1 MTLGR
6 FATKNAFRN
15 RRRSFLTAVSIAFSL
30 LLLTLLMSV
39 YRGFYLDQGP
49 PESAL
54 RLITR
59 HKVSLVFFL
68 PSYYREKIRTIPGV
82 VHVSPWNWFG
92 GIYKDQKP
100 KNQFAQFA
108 VDPNEIF
115 EILTEDHVAPDQLEA
130 FKRDRA
136 GAAVNR
142 ELAEKH
148 GWKLGDKVILQGT
161 IYPIQAELN
170 IRAIYNIDTGTPFD
184 ALMFST
190 EYIDQAL
197 PRAKGRTGTFY
208 TLVDSAPHVTT
219 VSKAIDDMFANAPEP
234 TKTETE
240 KGFTLNFVAQL
251 GNVKLFILSIC
262 GAVVFAILLVSGNT
276 MAMTIRERT
285 REVAVLKTLGFTRG
299 TILSLYVSEA
309 VTISLVGG
317 LLGATGATLLMIL
330 ASKMPN
336 GTFFTGFKVNMPTYL
351 AALAVA
357 ALVGFI
363 SAIFPSYNASQR
375 NIVDGLRHIG

>member
-15 RRRSFLTAVSIAFSL
+15 RRRSLITSISIAFSL

-39 YRGFYLDQGP
+39 YRGFYIDQGP

-59 HKVSLVFFL
+59 HKVSLVFWL

-100 KNQFAQFA
+100 ENQFAQFG
-108 VDPNEIF
+108 VDPNEIMD
-115 EILTEDHVAPDQLEA
+115 ILKENRVPPDQLEA

-142 ELAEKH
+142 ALAEKH
-148 GWKLGDKVILQGT
+148 GWKLGDKVIVKGT
-161 IYPIQAELN
+161 IYPINLELT
-170 IRAIYNIDTGTPFD
+170 IRAIYDTDNAFD
-184 ALMFST
+184 SMLFNM
-190 EYIDQAL
+190 EYVEQAL
-197 PRAKGRTGTFY
+197 PRVKGRTGTFY
-208 TLVDSAPHVTT
+208 TLVDSPAHVTT
-219 VSKAIDDMFANAPEP
+219 VSKAIDQMFANSPQP

-240 KGFTLNFVAQL
+240 KGFTLSFVAQL

-262 GAVVFAILLVSGNT
+262 GAVVFAILLVSANT

-285 REVAVLKTLGFTRG
+285 REVAVLKTLGFTRA
-299 TILSLYVSEA
+299 TILSLYIGEA
-309 VTISLVGG
+309 VTISLFGG
-317 LLGATGATLLMIL
+317 LLGATGATLLMIA
-330 ASKMPN
+330 ASHMPN
-336 GTFFTGFKVNMPTYL
+336 GTFFTGFKVNPPTYVVS
-351 AALAVA
+351 LAVA
-357 ALVGFI
+357 ALVGFL
-363 SAIFPSYNASQR
+363 SAVFPSYQASQR

>member
-39 YRGFYLDQGP
+39 YRGFYIDQG
-49 PESAL
+49 SQQANL
-54 RLITR
+54 RLVTR
-59 HKVSLVFFL
+59 HKVSLVFWL
-68 PSYYREKIRTIPGV
+68 PSYYREKVRAVPGV

-100 KNQFAQFA
+100 ENIFAQFA

-115 EILTEDHVAPDQLEA
+115 DVLTEDKVAPDQLEA

-136 GAAVNR
+136 GAAVSR
-142 ELAEKH
+142 ALAEKH
-148 GWKLGDKVILQGT
+148 GWKLGDKVIIQGT
-161 IYPIQAELN
+161 IYPIKAELN
-170 IRAIYNIDTGTPFD
+170 IRAIYDTDNPFD

-190 EYIDQAL
+190 EYVNQAL
-197 PRAKGRTGTFY
+197 PRIQGRTGTLY
-208 TLVDSAPHVTT
+208 TLVDSPEHMTSVA
-219 VSKAIDDMFANAPEP
+219 KAIDTMFENSPQP
-234 TKTETE
+234 TKTESE
-240 KGFTLNFVAQL
+240 KAFGLSFVAQL

-299 TILSLYVSEA
+299 TILSLYVGEA
-309 VTISLVGG
+309 VTISLLGG
-317 LLGATGATLLMIL
+317 ILGATGATLLLI
-330 ASKMPN
+330 AATHMPN
-336 GTFFTGFKVNMPTYL
+336 GTFFTGFKVNTATY
-351 AALAVA
+351 AVALCVA
-357 ALVGFI
+357 ALVGFV
-363 SAIFPSYNASQR
+363 SAIFPSYQASQR

>member
-1 MTLGR
+1 MTLGL

-15 RRRSFLTAVSIAFSL
+15 RRRSFLTAISIAFSL

-100 KNQFAQFA
+100 ENQFAQFG

-115 EILTEDHVAPDQLEA
+115 DIVKENRVAPDQLEA
-130 FKRDRA
+130 FKHDRA

-142 ELAEKH
+142 VLAEKH
-148 GWKLGDKVILQGT
+148 GWKIGDKVIVQGT
-161 IYPIQAELN
+161 IYPIPLELT
-170 IRAIYNIDTGTPFD
+170 IRAIYDTDNNFD
-184 ALMFST
+184 TMLFST

-197 PRAKGRTGTFY
+197 PRVKGRTGTFY
-208 TLVDSAPHVTT
+208 TLVDSANHVTT
-219 VSKAIDDMFANAPEP
+219 VSKAIDDMFANAPQP

-240 KGFTLNFVAQL
+240 KGFTLSFVAQL
-251 GNVKLFILSIC
+251 GNVKLFIMSIC
-262 GAVVFAILLVSGNT
+262 AAVVFAILLVSGNT

-299 TILSLYVSEA
+299 TILSLYIGEA
-309 VTISLVGG
+309 VTISLLGG
-317 LLGATGATLLMIL
+317 LLGATAATLLMIA

-336 GTFFTGFKVNMPTYL
+336 GTFFTGFKVNTPTYL
-351 AALAVA
+351 VALMVA
-357 ALVGFI
+357 ALVGFV
-363 SAIFPSYNASQR
+363 SAVFPSYNASRR

>member
-15 RRRSFLTAVSIAFSL
+15 RRRSLLTAVSIAFSL

-39 YRGFYLDQGP
+39 YRGFYIDQGP

-68 PSYYREKIRTIPGV
+68 PSYYREKVRTIPGV

-100 KNQFAQFA
+100 ENQFAQFG

-115 EILTEDHVAPDQLEA
+115 DILKEDNIPPDQLEA
-130 FKRDRA
+130 FKHDRA

-142 ELAEKH
+142 ALAEKH
-148 GWKLGDKVILQGT
+148 GWKIGDKVIVQGT
-161 IYPIQAELN
+161 IYPIPLDLT
-170 IRAIYNIDTGTPFD
+170 IRAIFDTDNNFD
-184 ALMFST
+184 SMFFST

-197 PRAKGRTGTFY
+197 PRVKGRTGTLY
-208 TLVDSAPHVTT
+208 TLADSAEHVTT
-219 VSKAIDDMFANAPEP
+219 VSKAIDDMFANSPQP

-240 KGFTLNFVAQL
+240 KGFTLSFVAQL
-251 GNVKLFILSIC
+251 GNVKLFIMSIC
-262 GAVVFAILLVSGNT
+262 AAVVFAILLVSGNT

-299 TILSLYVSEA
+299 TILSLYIGEA
-309 VTISLVGG
+309 VTISLLGG
-317 LLGATGATLLMIL
+317 LLGATGATLLMII
-330 ASKMPN
+330 ASKLPN
-336 GTFFTGFKVNMPTYL
+336 GTFFTGFKVNGPTYL
-351 AALAVA
+351 VALAVA

-363 SAIFPSYNASQR
+363 SAVFPSYNASRR

>member
-1 MTLGR
+1 MTLSR

-15 RRRSFLTAVSIAFSL
+15 RRRSFITAISIAFSL

-39 YRGFYLDQGP
+39 YRGFYIDQGP

-54 RLITR
+54 RLVTR
-59 HKVSLVFFL
+59 HKVSLVFWL
-68 PSYYREKIRTIPGV
+68 PSYYREKVRTIRGV

-92 GIYKDQKP
+92 GIYKDTKP
-100 KNQFAQFA
+100 ENAFAQFG

-115 EILTEDHVAPDQLEA
+115 DVIKEDRVPPDQLEA

-142 ELAEKH
+142 ALAEKH
-148 GWKLGDKVILQGT
+148 GWKVGDKVIVKGT
-161 IYPIQAELN
+161 IYPINLEVT
-170 IRAIYNIDTGTPFD
+170 IRAIYDSDNAFD
-184 ALMFST
+184 SMFFST

-197 PRAKGRTGTFY
+197 PRVKGRTGTLY
-208 TLVDSAPHVTT
+208 TLVDSPEHVTS
-219 VSKAIDDMFANAPEP
+219 VSKAIDEMFANSPQP

-240 KGFTLNFVAQL
+240 KGFTLSFVAQL

-262 GAVVFAILLVSGNT
+262 GAVVFAILLVSANT

-285 REVAVLKTLGFTRG
+285 REVAVLKTLGFTRR
-299 TILSLYVSEA
+299 TILSLYIGEA
-309 VTISLVGG
+309 MTISLFGG
-317 LLGATGATLLMIL
+317 LLGATGATLLMII

-336 GTFFTGFKVNMPTYL
+336 GTFFTGFKVNTPTYL
-351 AALAVA
+351 VALAVA
-357 ALVGFI
+357 ALVGFV
-363 SAIFPSYNASQR
+363 SAFFPSYSASQR

>member
-15 RRRSFLTAVSIAFSL
+15 RRRSLLTAVSIAFSL

-39 YRGFYLDQGP
+39 YRGFYIDQGP

-68 PSYYREKIRTIPGV
+68 PSYYREKVRTIPGV

-100 KNQFAQFA
+100 ENQFAQFG

-115 EILTEDHVAPDQLEA
+115 DILKEDNVPPDQLEA
-130 FKRDRA
+130 FKHDRA

-142 ELAEKH
+142 ALAEKH
-148 GWKLGDKVILQGT
+148 GWKIGDKVIVQGT
-161 IYPIQAELN
+161 IYPIPLDLT
-170 IRAIYNIDTGTPFD
+170 IRAIFDTDNNFD
-184 ALMFST
+184 SMFFST

-197 PRAKGRTGTFY
+197 PRVKGRTGTLY
-208 TLVDSAPHVTT
+208 TLVDSAEHVTT
-219 VSKAIDDMFANAPEP
+219 VSKAIDEMFANSPQP

-240 KGFTLNFVAQL
+240 KGFTLSFVAQL
-251 GNVKLFILSIC
+251 GNVKLFIMSIC
-262 GAVVFAILLVSGNT
+262 AAVVFAILLVSGNT

-299 TILSLYVSEA
+299 TILSLYIGEA
-309 VTISLVGG
+309 VTISLLGG
-317 LLGATGATLLMIL
+317 LLGATGATLLMIV
-330 ASKMPN
+330 ASKLPN
-336 GTFFTGFKVNMPTYL
+336 GTFFTGFKVNTPTYL
-351 AALAVA
+351 VALAVA
-357 ALVGFI
+357 ALVGFV
-363 SAIFPSYNASQR
+363 SAVFPSYNASRR

>member
-39 YRGFYLDQGP
+39 YRGFYIDQG
-49 PESAL
+49 SQQANL

-59 HKVSLVFFL
+59 HKVSLVFWL
-68 PSYYREKIRTIPGV
+68 PSYYREKVRTIPGV

-100 KNQFAQFA
+100 ENIFAQFA

-115 EILTEDHVAPDQLEA
+115 DILTENKVAPDQLEA

-136 GAAVNR
+136 GAAVSR
-142 ELAEKH
+142 ALAEKH
-148 GWKLGDKVILQGT
+148 GWKLGDKVIIQGT
-161 IYPIQAELN
+161 IYPIKAELN
-170 IRAIYNIDTGTPFD
+170 IRAIYDTDNPFD
-184 ALMFST
+184 ALLFST
-190 EYIDQAL
+190 EYVNQAL
-197 PRAKGRTGTFY
+197 PRIQGRTGTLY
-208 TLVDSAPHVTT
+208 TLVDSPEHMTSVA
-219 VSKAIDDMFANAPEP
+219 KAIDTMFENSPQP
-234 TKTETE
+234 TKTESE
-240 KGFTLNFVAQL
+240 KAFGLSFVAQL

-299 TILSLYVSEA
+299 TILSLYVGEA
-309 VTISLVGG
+309 VTISLLGG
-317 LLGATGATLLMIL
+317 ILGATGATLLLI
-330 ASKMPN
+330 AATHMPN
-336 GTFFTGFKVNMPTYL
+336 GTFFTGFKVNTATY
-351 AALAVA
+351 AVALCVA
-357 ALVGFI
+357 ALVGFV
-363 SAIFPSYNASQR
+363 SAIFPSYQASQR

>member
-15 RRRSFLTAVSIAFSL
+15 RRRSLLTAVSIAFSL

-39 YRGFYLDQGP
+39 YRGFYIDQGP

-68 PSYYREKIRTIPGV
+68 PSYYREKVRTIPGV

-100 KNQFAQFA
+100 ENQFAQFG

-115 EILTEDHVAPDQLEA
+115 DILKEDNIPPDQLEA
-130 FKRDRA
+130 FKHDRA

-142 ELAEKH
+142 ALAEKH
-148 GWKLGDKVILQGT
+148 GWKIGDKVIVQGT
-161 IYPIQAELN
+161 IYPIPLDLT
-170 IRAIYNIDTGTPFD
+170 IRAIFDTDNNFD
-184 ALMFST
+184 SMFFST

-197 PRAKGRTGTFY
+197 PRVKGRTGTLY
-208 TLVDSAPHVTT
+208 TLVDSPEHVTT
-219 VSKAIDDMFANAPEP
+219 VSKAIDDMFANSPQP

-240 KGFTLNFVAQL
+240 KGFTLSFVAQL
-251 GNVKLFILSIC
+251 GNVKLFIMSIC
-262 GAVVFAILLVSGNT
+262 AAVVFAILLVSGNT

-299 TILSLYVSEA
+299 TILSLYIGEA
-309 VTISLVGG
+309 VTISLLGG
-317 LLGATGATLLMIL
+317 LLGATGATLLMIIV
-330 ASKMPN
+330 AHMPN
-336 GTFFTGFKVNMPTYL
+336 GTFFTGFKVNTPTYL
-351 AALAVA
+351 VALAVA
-357 ALVGFI
+357 ALVGFV
-363 SAIFPSYNASQR
+363 SAVFPSYNASRR

>member
-15 RRRSFLTAVSIAFSL
+15 RRRSLLTAVSIAFSL

-39 YRGFYLDQGP
+39 YRGFYIDQGP

-54 RLITR
+54 RLVTR

-68 PSYYREKIRTIPGV
+68 PSYYREKVRTIPGV

-100 KNQFAQFA
+100 ENQFAQFG

-115 EILTEDHVAPDQLEA
+115 DILKEDNVPPDQLDA
-130 FKRDRA
+130 FKHDRA

-142 ELAEKH
+142 ALAEKH
-148 GWKLGDKVILQGT
+148 GWKIGDKVIVQGT
-161 IYPIQAELN
+161 IYPIPLDLT
-170 IRAIYNIDTGTPFD
+170 IRAIFDTDNNFD
-184 ALMFST
+184 SMFFST

-197 PRAKGRTGTFY
+197 PRVKGRTGTLY
-208 TLVDSAPHVTT
+208 TLVDSAEHVTT
-219 VSKAIDDMFANAPEP
+219 VSKAIDDMFANSPQP

-240 KGFTLNFVAQL
+240 KGFTLSFVAQL
-251 GNVKLFILSIC
+251 GNVKLFIMSIC
-262 GAVVFAILLVSGNT
+262 AAVVFAILLVSGNT

-299 TILSLYVSEA
+299 TILSLYIGEA
-309 VTISLVGG
+309 VTISLLGG
-317 LLGATGATLLMIL
+317 LLGATGATLLMIV
-330 ASKMPN
+330 ASKLPN
-336 GTFFTGFKVNMPTYL
+336 GTFFTGFKVNTPTYL
-351 AALAVA
+351 VALAVA
-357 ALVGFI
+357 ALVGFV
-363 SAIFPSYNASQR
+363 SAVFPSYNASRR

>member
-15 RRRSFLTAVSIAFSL
+15 RRRSVITAISIGFSL

-39 YRGFYLDQGP
+39 YRGFYIDQGP

-68 PSYYREKIRTIPGV
+68 PSYYRDKIRTIPGV
-82 VHVSPWNWFG
+82 EHVSPWNWFG

-100 KNQFAQFA
+100 ENAFAQFG

-115 EILTEDHVAPDQLEA
+115 DILKEDHVAPDQLEA
-130 FKRDRA
+130 FKHDRA

-142 ELAEKH
+142 QLAVKH
-148 GWKLGDKVILQGT
+148 GWKLGDKVIIQGT
-161 IYPIQAELN
+161 IYPLNLELT
-170 IRAIYNIDTGTPFD
+170 IRAIYDSDNPFD
-184 ALMFST
+184 SLMFST
-190 EYIDQAL
+190 EYIEQAL
-197 PRAKGRTGTFY
+197 PRVKGRTGTFY
-208 TLVDSAPHVTT
+208 TLVDSPEHVVS
-219 VSKAIDDMFANAPEP
+219 VSKAIDEMFANSPQP

-240 KGFTLNFVAQL
+240 KGFTLSFVAQL

-262 GAVVFAILLVSGNT
+262 AAVVFAILLVSGNT

-299 TILSLYVSEA
+299 TILSLYVGEA
-309 VTISLVGG
+309 VTISLLGG
-317 LLGATGATLLMIL
+317 LLGASAATLLMIA

-336 GTFFTGFKVNMPTYL
+336 GTFFTGFKVNTPTYL
-351 AALAVA
+351 TALGVA
-357 ALVGFI
+357 ALVGFL
-363 SAIFPSYNASQR
+363 SAVIPSYNASQR

>member
-6 FATKNAFRN
+6 FAAKNAFRN
-15 RRRSFLTAVSIAFSL
+15 RRRSIITAISISFSL

-39 YRGFYLDQGP
+39 YRGFYIDQGP
-49 PESAL
+49 PTAAL
-54 RLITR
+54 RLVTR
-59 HKVSLVFFL
+59 HKVSLVFSL

-100 KNQFAQFA
+100 ENTFAQFG
-108 VDPNEIF
+108 VDSNEIF
-115 EILTEDHVAPDQLEA
+115 DVMKEASVPSDQLEA

-142 ELAEKH
+142 ALAQKH
-148 GWKLGDKVILQGT
+148 GWNIGDKVIVKGT
-161 IYPIQAELN
+161 IYPINLELN
-170 IRAIYNIDTGTPFD
+170 IRAIFDTDNAFD
-184 ALMFST
+184 TMLFST
-190 EYIDQAL
+190 EYLEQAL
-197 PRAKGRTGTFY
+197 PRAKGQTGTFY
-208 TLVDSAPHVTT
+208 ILVDAPQHATSVARA
-219 VSKAIDDMFANAPEP
+219 VDEMFANSPQP

-240 KGFTLNFVAQL
+240 KAFGLSFVAQL

-262 GAVVFAILLVSGNT
+262 GAVVFAILLVSANT
-276 MAMTIRERT
+276 MAMSIRERT

-299 TILSLYVSEA
+299 TILSLYVGEA
-309 VTISLVGG
+309 VTISLFGG

-330 ASKMPN
+330 AAHAPN
-336 GTFFTGFKVNMPTYL
+336 GTFFTGFKVSAPTYL
-351 AALAVA
+351 VAIAVA
-357 ALVGFI
+357 ALVGFL
-363 SAIFPSYNASQR
+363 SAIVPSYQASQR

>member
-1 MTLGR
+1 MTLSR

-15 RRRSFLTAVSIAFSL
+15 RRRSFITAISIAFSL

-39 YRGFYLDQGP
+39 YRGFYIDQGP

-54 RLITR
+54 RLVTR
-59 HKVSLVFFL
+59 HKVSLVFWL
-68 PSYYREKIRTIPGV
+68 PSYYREKVRTIPGV
-82 VHVSPWNWFG
+82 VRVSQWNWFG
-92 GIYKDQKP
+92 GIYKDTKP
-100 KNQFAQFA
+100 ENTFAQFG

-115 EILTEDHVAPDQLEA
+115 DVIKEDRVPPDQLEA

-142 ELAEKH
+142 ALAEKH
-148 GWKLGDKVILQGT
+148 GWKIGDKVIVKGT
-161 IYPIQAELN
+161 IYPINLEMT
-170 IRAIYNIDTGTPFD
+170 IRAIYDSDNAFD
-184 ALMFST
+184 SMFFNS

-197 PRAKGRTGTFY
+197 PRVKGRIGTLY
-208 TLVDSAPHVTT
+208 TLVDSPEHVTS
-219 VSKAIDDMFANAPEP
+219 VSKAIDEMFANSPQP

-240 KGFTLNFVAQL
+240 KGFTLSFVAQL

-262 GAVVFAILLVSGNT
+262 GAVVFAILLVSANT

-285 REVAVLKTLGFTRG
+285 REVAVLKTLGFTRR
-299 TILSLYVSEA
+299 TILSLYIGEA
-309 VTISLVGG
+309 MTISLLGG
-317 LLGATGATLLMIL
+317 VLGATGATLLMII

-336 GTFFTGFKVNMPTYL
+336 GTFFTGFKVNTPTYL
-351 AALAVA
+351 VSLAVA
-357 ALVGFI
+357 ALVGFV
-363 SAIFPSYNASQR
+363 SAFFPSYHASQR

>member
-15 RRRSFLTAVSIAFSL
+15 RRRSILTAISIAFSL

-39 YRGFYLDQGP
+39 YRGFYIDQGP

-54 RLITR
+54 RLVTR

-68 PSYYREKIRTIPGV
+68 PSYYREKVRTIPGV

-92 GIYKDQKP
+92 GIYKDKKP
-100 KNQFAQFA
+100 ENAFAQFG
-108 VDPNEIF
+108 VDPSEIF
-115 EILTEDHVAPDQLEA
+115 DVVKENKVPPDQLEA
-130 FKRDRA
+130 FKHDRA

-142 ELAEKH
+142 ALAEKH
-148 GWKLGDKVILQGT
+148 GWKIGDKLIVQGT
-161 IYPIQAELN
+161 IYPINLELT
-170 IRAIYNIDTGTPFD
+170 IRAIYDTPNAFD
-184 ALMFST
+184 SLWFST

-197 PRAKGRTGTFY
+197 PRVKGRTGTLY
-208 TLVDSAPHVTT
+208 TLVDSPDHINGVAK
-219 VSKAIDDMFANAPEP
+219 SIDEMFANSPQP

-240 KGFTLNFVAQL
+240 KGFTLSFVAQL

-276 MAMTIRERT
+276 MAMAIRERT

-299 TILSLYVSEA
+299 TILSLYIGEA
-309 VTISLVGG
+309 VTISLFGG
-317 LLGATGATLLMIL
+317 LLGATAATLLLIV

-336 GTFFTGFKVNMPTYL
+336 GTFFTGFQVNTPTYL
-351 AALAVA
+351 VALAVS
-357 ALVGFI
+357 ALVGFV
-363 SAIFPSYNASQR
+363 SAVFPSYRASQR

>member
-1 MTLGR
+1 MTLGV

-68 PSYYREKIRTIPGV
+68 PSYYREKIRTLPGV

-92 GIYKDQKP
+92 GIYKDTKP
-100 KNQFAQFA
+100 ENQFAQFG

-115 EILTEDHVAPDQLEA
+115 DIVSENHVAPDQLEA
-130 FKRDRA
+130 FKHDRA

-142 ELAEKH
+142 ALAEKH
-148 GWKLGDKVILQGT
+148 GWKVGDKVIVQGT
-161 IYPIQAELN
+161 IYPLKLELN
-170 IRAIYNIDTGTPFD
+170 IRAIYDTDNAFD
-184 ALMFST
+184 TMLFST
-190 EYIDQAL
+190 EYIEQAL
-197 PRAKGRTGTFY
+197 PRVKGRTGTFY
-208 TLVDSAPHVTT
+208 TLVDSPAHVTT
-219 VSKAIDDMFANAPEP
+219 VSKAIDEMFANSPQP

-240 KGFTLNFVAQL
+240 KGFTLSFVAQL

-299 TILSLYVSEA
+299 TILSLYIGEA

-336 GTFFTGFKVNMPTYL
+336 GTFFTGFKVNSPTYL

-357 ALVGFI
+357 ALVGFV
-363 SAIFPSYNASQR
+363 SAVFPSYNASRR

>member
-1 MTLGR
+1 MTLSR

-15 RRRSFLTAVSIAFSL
+15 RRRSLLTATSIGFSL

-49 PESAL
+49 VESNL

-68 PSYYREKIRTIPGV
+68 PSYYREKIRTVPGV

-100 KNQFAQFA
+100 ENFFAQFA

-115 EILTEDHVAPDQLEA
+115 DILKENRVPSDQLESW
-130 FKRDRA
+130 KRDRA
-136 GAAVNR
+136 GAAVSQS
-142 ELAEKH
+142 LAQKH
-148 GWKLGDKVILQGT
+148 GWKVGDKVIIQGT
-161 IYPIQAELN
+161 IYPIKLELT
-170 IRAIYNIDTGTPFD
+170 IRAIYQEPDTPFD
-184 ALMFST
+184 ALLFST

-208 TLVDSAPHVTT
+208 TLVDSPQDVAKVAK
-219 VSKAIDDMFANAPEP
+219 SIDAMFENSPQP
-234 TKTETE
+234 TKTESE
-240 KGFTLNFVAQL
+240 KAFGLSFVAQL

-262 GAVVFAILLVSGNT
+262 GAVVFAILLVSANT

-299 TILSLYVSEA
+299 TILSLYVGEA
-309 VTISLVGG
+309 VTISLFGG
-317 LLGATGATLLMIL
+317 ILGATAATLLL
-330 ASKMPN
+330 KAVANMPN
-336 GTFFTGFKVNMPTYL
+336 GTFFGGFKVNLPTYL

-363 SAIFPSYNASQR
+363 SAVFPSYQASHR